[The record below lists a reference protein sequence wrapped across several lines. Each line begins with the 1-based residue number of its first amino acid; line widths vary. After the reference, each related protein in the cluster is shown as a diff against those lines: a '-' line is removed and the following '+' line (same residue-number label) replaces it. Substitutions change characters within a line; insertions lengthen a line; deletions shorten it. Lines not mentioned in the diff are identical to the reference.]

1 MSFENRFVID
11 AADDLEGAWKAFLDD
26 ASPMELLNNA
36 KNWACFLHF
45 GHFHRG
51 SREQNERCSEALRAK
66 CQSYLGRAS
75 IGHPDRAALFVEA
88 INLEEEDGEELCYF
102 DWMDPEIDDAAD
114 ADVLPHIHAARA
126 RVLVLN
132 MFDEQALAYALAHGQ
147 DPRRIVGRTGR
158 TLLECYEE
166 CIDFGPGRTLCGVK
180 PGDRELMQRSINALR
195 EAQVRL
201 SVESLTL

>member
-11 AADDLEGAWKAFLDD
+11 AADDLESTWKAFLDD
-26 ASPMELLNNA
+26 ASPMELLKNV
-36 KNWACFLHF
+36 KNWA
-45 GHFHRG
+45 FHRG

-75 IGHPDRAALFVEA
+75 IGHPDRAALFVKA
-88 INLEEEDGEELCYF
+88 IDLDEEGGEEGWYF

-126 RVLVLN
+126 RALVLY

-147 DPRRIVGRTGR
+147 DPRCIVARTGR
-158 TLLECYEE
+158 TLLECYED
-166 CIDFGPGRTLCGVK
+166 CIDLGPRRRLCLAK
-180 PGDRELMQRSINALR
+180 PEDRELMQRSIDALR

>member
-1 MSFENRFVID
+1 MSYENRFAID

-26 ASPMELLNNA
+26 ASPMELLDNVNS
-36 KNWACFLHF
+36 WSYFLHF
-45 GHFHRG
+45 GYFHRG
-51 SREQNERCSEALRAK
+51 SEAQHERCLEALRAK

-75 IGHPDRAALFVEA
+75 IGHPDRAALFVKA
-88 INLEEEDGEELCYF
+88 IEMDEEGGEETCYF
-102 DWMDPEIDDAAD
+102 NWMDPEIDDAAD

-126 RVLVLN
+126 RELVRY

-147 DPRRIVGRTGR
+147 DPRRIVAGTGR
-158 TLLECYEE
+158 TLLECYED
-166 CIDFGPGRTLCGVK
+166 CIDLGPGRNRHRAK
-180 PGDRELMQRSINALR
+180 PEDRERMQRSIDALR

>member
-11 AADDLEGAWKAFLDD
+11 AADDLESAWKAFLDD
-26 ASPMELLNNA
+26 ASPMELLNNM

-45 GHFHRG
+45 GRFHSG
-51 SREQNERCSEALRAK
+51 SREQHERCLEALRAK

-75 IGHPDRAALFVEA
+75 IGHADRAALFVEA
-88 INLEEEDGEELCYF
+88 IDLEEEDGEELCYF

-114 ADVLPHIHAARA
+114 ADVLPYIHDARA

-147 DPRRIVGRTGR
+147 DPRCIVGRTGR
-158 TLLECYEE
+158 TLLECYEA
-166 CIDFGPGRTLCGVK
+166 CIDLGPGRRLCLAK
-180 PGDRELMQRSINALR
+180 PEDRELMQRSINALR
-195 EAQVRL
+195 EEQVRL